1 MLSIVNAT
9 YQDNYKISLEF
20 NDNKNGIV
28 DLKDFIFNGKIKQFK
43 QLQDIEKF
51 KNFKVDFTL
60 KWNDELDLAP
70 EFLYFKS
77 SLC

>member
-1 MLSIVNAT
+1 MAT
-9 YQDNYKISLEF
+9 KTTKTTRNCEVRYIFYK
-20 NDNKNGIV
+20 
-28 DLKDFIFNGKIKQFK
+28 K

-77 SLC
+77 FQNEQSLQHQFKEWGYI